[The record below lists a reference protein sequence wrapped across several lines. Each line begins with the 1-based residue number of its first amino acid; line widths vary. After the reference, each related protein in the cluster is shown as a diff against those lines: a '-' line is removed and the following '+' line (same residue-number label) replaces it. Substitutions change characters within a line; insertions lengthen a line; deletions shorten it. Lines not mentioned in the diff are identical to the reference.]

1 MEEDRMIDAHWHLK
15 KELNIGHLLT
25 TLMLAI
31 GIIAWGN
38 HMGERMT
45 ANEVRIEALQA
56 TQGIQLTDTREMRT
70 ELLMEVRELR
80 REINQLYH
88 LQERFIQKHNGEGRR

>member
-1 MEEDRMIDAHWHLK
+1 MEEDRMIDTHWHLK

-25 TLMLAI
+25 TLMLAV

-45 ANEVRIEALQA
+45 ANEVRIEGLQA
-56 TQGIQLTDTREMRT
+56 TQTLQIQDTREMRT
-70 ELLMEVRELR
+70 ELLIEVRELR
-80 REINQLYH
+80 REINQLYQ
-88 LQERFIQKHNGEGRR
+88 LQQRFIKEQNGDTRR